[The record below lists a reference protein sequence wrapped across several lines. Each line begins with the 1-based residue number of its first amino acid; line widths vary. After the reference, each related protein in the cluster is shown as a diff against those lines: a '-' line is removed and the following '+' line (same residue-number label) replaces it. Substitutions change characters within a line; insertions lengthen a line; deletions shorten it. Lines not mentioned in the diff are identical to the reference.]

1 MNKRRRLTGQVVGNK
16 MDKTATVVVQS
27 VYRHSLYG
35 KVMRSTKKYLAH
47 DEDNRCEIGDTVTI
61 VESRPISKR
70 KRWMVQ
76 EILREDISAR
86 TVELEQAAAAPAE
99 AMVTQSPARPAE
111 EPDATDDQAA
121 SEHEAE
127 EA

>member
-16 MDKTATVVVQS
+16 MDKTATVVVQN
-27 VYRHSLYG
+27 VYRHPLYG
-35 KVMRSTKKYLAH
+35 KVMRSTKNYLAH
-47 DEDNRCEIGDTVTI
+47 DEDNRCQIGDTVTI

-70 KRWMVQ
+70 KRWVVQ
-76 EILREDISAR
+76 EILREDVSAR
-86 TVELEQAAAAPAE
+86 TVEVEQAAAAPAE
-99 AMVTQSPARPAE
+99 AMVAQPPAE